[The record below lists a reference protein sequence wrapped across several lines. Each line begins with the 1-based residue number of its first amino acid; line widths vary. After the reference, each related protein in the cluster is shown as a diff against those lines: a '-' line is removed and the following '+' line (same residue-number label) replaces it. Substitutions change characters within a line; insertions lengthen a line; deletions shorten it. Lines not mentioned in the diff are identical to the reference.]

1 MEKEKAYNLKE
12 TKYILMMIFKE
23 RVMRPYSLSENL
35 RERSI
40 ILLPVHGSVNREGRL
55 VMGAG
60 FLKRVKERFEGK
72 RDVDAVIGEK
82 LLKGVSKPFIMGAT
96 DRKTGRRVF
105 LLPFLVAEPF
115 LENPPLERV
124 KESYR
129 NKVEE
134 KFRGKVPGWALKP
147 NLELAEKNLV
157 KAVNGLR
164 SSRYRG
170 DVFAYMPDESLY
182 PLYEKY
188 LSPLSSEREVV
199 IFDDYREVKR
209 FRPSLFADTPLDAV
223 RIALE
228 RVFQRPVGMTKGVI
242 PVSVN
247 PWGKYDYDLLPLDT
261 ITEVYKLTALVVE
274 KEGKYRTYLN
284 CDEFGKEVPLWMSYR
299 DGVPVAVY
307 YLSCDVDEEVSAVYN
322 FKEISEREKFREKLV
337 LLKEGYSAYR
347 EVTGRD
353 DYYSYRSVLE
363 RGDEELRV
371 SGIFRARAIKETVE
385 ELLGKKVE
393 SGLAVSEV
401 HLISDLKMFGPVSRE
416 REGML
421 VTGAIEKGRVV
432 LFVPKPVEVKSP
444 EALFSVVV
452 GRERAFITVRVV
464 PERLRDKMG
473 EKITFLLKSYAETK
487 DWNRS
492 MKKALGEDRGT
503 EPKTK
508 GQLIS
513 LFG

>member
-1 MEKEKAYNLKE
+1 MV
-12 TKYILMMIFKE
+12 IFKE
-23 RVMRPYSLSENL
+23 SVMRPYSLSENL

-40 ILLPVHGSVNREGRL
+40 VLLPIHGSVNREGRL

-105 LLPFLVAEPF
+105 ILPFLVAEPF

-129 NKVEE
+129 DKVEE
-134 KFRGKVPGWALKP
+134 KFKGKVPGWALKP
-147 NLELAEKNLV
+147 NPELAEKNLA
-157 KAVNGLR
+157 KAVNGLQ

-199 IFDDYREVKR
+199 IFDDYREIKR
-209 FRPSLFADTPLDAV
+209 FRPSMTADTPLDAV

-228 RVFQRPVGMTKGVI
+228 RTFQRPVEMTKGVMA
-242 PVSVN
+242 VSTG
-247 PWGKYDYDLLPLDT
+247 PWGRYDYDLLPLDT
-261 ITEVYKLTALVVE
+261 VTEVYKLTALVVE
-274 KEGKYRTYLN
+274 KEGKYRAYLN

-299 DGVPVAVY
+299 GGVPVSVY

-322 FKEISEREKFREKLV
+322 FKELDESEREKFREKLV

-371 SGIFRARAIKETVE
+371 AGIFRARAIKETVE

-401 HLISDLKMFGPVSRE
+401 HLISDLKMFGPVSRKG
-416 REGML
+416 EGML
-421 VTGAIEKGRVV
+421 VTGAIEKGGVV

-452 GRERAFITVRVV
+452 GKERAFITVRVV
-464 PERLRDKMG
+464 PERLKEKMG
-473 EKITFLLKSYAETK
+473 EKITALLKSYAETK
-487 DWNRS
+487 DWSRS
-492 MKKALGEDRGT
+492 MKRALGEDRGA